1 MKSVVSTEWI
11 LGEETFTQNALQ
23 VHVDVIHSDRSEQQR
38 ENTIRAFRA
47 GGVWVLICTEL
58 LGRGIDFKGVSLVVN
73 YDFPPSAVS
82 YIHRIGR
89 TGRAGRRGKAVTFF
103 TEADRPLLRSIA
115 TVMANSGCPVPEYM
129 MGLKTSRLSDISGS
143 RKFCYNCHLQG
154 QET

>member
-1 MKSVVSTEWI
+1 M
-11 LGEETFTQNALQ
+11 
-23 VHVDVIHSDRSEQQR
+23 IHSDRSEQQR

-143 RKFCYNCHLQG
+143 RKFFYNCHLQG

>member
-1 MKSVVSTEWI
+1 M
-11 LGEETFTQNALQ
+11 
-23 VHVDVIHSDRSEQQR
+23 
-38 ENTIRAFRA
+38 
-47 GGVWVLICTEL
+47 WVLICTEL

-129 MGLKTSRLSDISGS
+129 MGLKTSRSVNSNLKRIPP
-143 RKFCYNCHLQG
+143 
-154 QET
+154 